1 MLSMSEH
8 SDQAA
13 VWHYDGRSGVR
24 RLPVLVAEGN
34 GFLLVEGDRSD
45 GPHAFTDLTALGIAG
60 SDLQFGLRG
69 RPGWRIGFSETPPAP
84 IASRLPGAKRY
95 GGLID
100 RVGLCPAVAGLAA
113 LSALVLL
120 GLWVAPAMVA
130 RMIPRSTE
138 ARLGQLMVG
147 DFGGRTCSTPGGDA
161 ALAALKA
168 RLGGDMPAAD
178 VRVVDVPM
186 VNAVALPG
194 GHVLIFRGLLA
205 AAKSPDEVAG
215 VLAHE
220 MGHVEHRHVMQALV
234 RQAGLSVVL
243 GGLDGNV
250 GGYTNALLSASYSR
264 SAEAEADG
272 YAIGTLR
279 RAQISPMGAAGFF
292 QRMAKVEGKAEGA
305 VALMGYLASHPTS
318 SEREK
323 RFAASAKGKPVPAL
337 DAGQW
342 KALRDICRGRS
353 RGDWKDGFRF

>member
-1 MLSMSEH
+1 MPSMSEH
-8 SDQAA
+8 SDRAA
-13 VWHYDGRSGVR
+13 VWHYDGQSGVR
-24 RLPVLVAEGN
+24 RLPVLVARQD

-45 GPHAFTDLTALGIAG
+45 GPYAFADLTALGAAG
-60 SDLQFGLRG
+60 GDMQFGLRG
-69 RPGWRIGFSETPPAP
+69 RPGWRIGFSEAPPTT
-84 IASRLPGAKRY
+84 IGDRLPGAKRY

-100 RVGLCPAVAGLAA
+100 RIGLWPAVGGFAA

-120 GLWVAPAMVA
+120 GLWMAPAVVA
-130 RMIPRSTE
+130 RMIPRSAE

-147 DFGGRTCSTPGGDA
+147 DFGGRTCSTPEGDA
-161 ALAALKA
+161 AIAALKA
-168 RLGGDMPAAD
+168 RLGKDLPAAD
-178 VRVVDVPM
+178 VRVVDVGM

-194 GHVLIFRGLLA
+194 GHILIFRGLLA
-205 AAKSPDEVAG
+205 EAKSPDEVAG

-250 GGYTNALLSASYSR
+250 GGYTNALLAASYSR

-272 YAIGTLR
+272 YAIDTMTQ
-279 RAQISPMGAAGFF
+279 AQVSPMGAAGFF
-292 QRMAKVEGKAEGA
+292 QRMAKMEGKAEGA
-305 VALMGYLASHPTS
+305 AALMGYMASHPTS

-337 DAGQW
+337 NAAQW
-342 KALRDICRGRS
+342 QALRDICRGRPKA
-353 RGDWKDGFRF
+353 DWKEGFRF